1 MKKVYLLLL
10 MPLLA
15 FTMFSCNQKSRSEAI
30 AIGNSYMDNLMKA
43 DVMEMAN
50 YSEPK
55 IAEEF
60 RKNHMGDT
68 TGYRNILM
76 QEFMKRG
83 DSYVLDDRETEIKSN
98 EAELVYRINSKE
110 NNVLW
115 ASVELDMIKID
126 GKWTISEIDVDY
138 PND

>member
-1 MKKVYLLLL
+1 MKKIYLLLL
-10 MPLLA
+10 PALA
-15 FTMFSCNQKSRSEAI
+15 FTLLACNQKSRSEAV
-30 AIGNSYMDNLMKA
+30 AVGNAYMDTFMKA

-60 RKNHMGDT
+60 RRKHREDT

-98 EAELVYRINSKE
+98 EAEIVYRINSRE
-110 NNVLW
+110 SNVLW
-115 ASVELDMIKID
+115 ATVELDMIKIA